1 MTFLS
6 VVVLGYLLG
15 SCPWGYWIPLLF
27 KHEDIRRRG
36 SGNIGASNV
45 FRTYGTA
52 LGIPVVLLDVAK
64 GFVPTLVGVLLVSHV
79 CGIAAGAAAMIGHW
93 RPLFLGFQRGGKMVA
108 TGGGSFLALAPL
120 VALTGVVIWIV
131 VFVLSRYAS
140 VASLVTALFIPVG
153 AWLYGYPKPVIAFGA
168 ATCFVVFFLH
178 RTNLQRL
185 WHGTENRSSVAVFS
199 MIRSRLSAR
208 AAAS

>member
-1 MTFLS
+1 MTFVS

-15 SCPWGYWIPLLF
+15 SCPWGYWIPLLVR
-27 KHEDIRRRG
+27 HEDIRREG

-52 LGIPVVLLDVAK
+52 LGLPVVLLDTAK

-108 TGGGSFLALAPL
+108 TGGGAFLALAPL
-120 VALTGVVIWIV
+120 VALTGAVVWIV
-131 VFVLSRYAS
+131 VFVVSRYAS
-140 VASLVTALFIPVG
+140 VASLVTALFMPVG
-153 AWLYGYPKPVIAFGA
+153 AWLYGYPTPVVAFA
-168 ATCFVVFFLH
+168 AVTCLVVFFLH
-178 RTNLQRL
+178 RANLQRL
-185 WHGTENRSSVAVFS
+185 WRGTENRSSVAVFAL
-199 MIRSRLSAR
+199 IRSRLASAPR
-208 AAAS
+208 